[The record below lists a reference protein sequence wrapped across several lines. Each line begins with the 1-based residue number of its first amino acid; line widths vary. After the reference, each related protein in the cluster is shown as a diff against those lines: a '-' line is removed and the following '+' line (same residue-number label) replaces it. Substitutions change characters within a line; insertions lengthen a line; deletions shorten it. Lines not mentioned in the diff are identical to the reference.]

1 MKKNNAPD
9 FLCVGAPKAGTTA
22 LCTYLSQHP
31 DIFMPVSKEPRY
43 FVRDYYR
50 DLCLDD
56 PRCSRSKS
64 TVVYTED
71 DYRELFDTNI
81 NHQGEGSVQYLYLHE
96 YAIPEIKRYA
106 GDPKIIIMLRNPLQR
121 ALSSYMRAIRDG
133 FESKSFL
140 DSLLEEDFKVL
151 NNWSLGHFHMNLGLY
166 YQPVKAYLENFSN
179 VKVLFYEDY
188 CENQEDVIRSIY
200 TFLNVD
206 DSYKPNLNVRYNESG
221 VPRARY
227 IHDFL
232 INPSKSRSEITRILR
247 KVLPEKNIRAIKEVV
262 MSLNLN
268 KKKYSLSEKELN
280 FLLSEL
286 EGDVK
291 KLSRLLKRDLDHWL
305 TV

>member
-31 DIFMPVSKEPRY
+31 DIFMPISKEPRY
-43 FVRDYYR
+43 FVREYYR
-50 DLCLDD
+50 NLSIDD
-56 PRCSRSKS
+56 PRYLRSKS

-71 DYRELFDTNI
+71 DYRKLFDTNI
-81 NHQGEGSVQYLYLHE
+81 KHQGEGSVQYLYLHE
-96 YAIPEIKRYA
+96 YAIPEIKKYA

-140 DSLLEEDFKVL
+140 DSLLDEDYKIS

-166 YQPVKAYLENFSN
+166 YKPVKAYLENFSN

-188 CENQEDVIRSIY
+188 CKDPEDTIRSIY
-200 TFLNVD
+200 TFLGVD
-206 DSYKPNLNVRYNESG
+206 NSYKPNLSVRYNESG
-221 VPRARY
+221 VPRARLF
-227 IHDFL
+227 HNFL
-232 INPSKSRSEITRILR
+232 INPSKSRSGITRVLR
-247 KVLPEKNIRAIKEVV
+247 KVLPEKNIKVIKEII

-268 KKKYSLSEKELN
+268 KKKYDVSDEELN
-280 FLLSEL
+280 FLLSML
-286 EGDVK
+286 EDEVK
-291 KLSRLLKRDLDHWL
+291 KLSHLLKRDLDHWL
-305 TV
+305 TM